1 MHFFLIFF
9 KFLFVLGFFYF
20 LGKTLRSFISLDF
33 KKEMFETFFNVL
45 LGLLFSTI
53 LYSFFKTNL
62 RTSLVVSFPLI
73 IYFCLINKIK
83 FKFFLWKRIYFRK
96 EILPLI
102 VLALIVFI
110 YQAISYFDFTTFQVK
125 YLFVDNYT
133 YANVVSVLHD
143 FGVENVDYALN
154 KYEPAFRHESMPYR
168 YADLWMSSF
177 IMDLVQVSDIE
188 SFYLISLP
196 VLISLSGY
204 FYYSILVERTSNIVK
219 SILISIVLLFV
230 SIAFI
235 PVLNSGEKLPF
246 ISETSIMGTFQQ
258 KLSFSAIFF
267 LLGIYFWK
275 LKRENALLFFMFV
288 PIFYV
293 AYLPAIW
300 GGIFVYLT
308 IQFIKSKWKV
318 SFTFYHIRLLFLLAF
333 VLLFYWLFY
342 KINGNFFL
350 NTTKSNILDI
360 PLVKRL
366 PKEILDPNIP
376 FRTKSF
382 LSNLFYYSIPE
393 IFMYLKGAVGNLII
407 GALFFLPIIL
417 LNYSKFKFYF
427 SEVKFI
433 SIILLVGLVF
443 TILKDGDYNNYQ
455 FFTNNLLLIGLV
467 ISLSFIHYFKENLFN
482 YLFLLML
489 IFVNVLPVFSFKN
502 KISKL
507 PINHGFITDVNRIIS
522 RQHEKAVFCFAN
534 AESFDDSFY
543 SWVGGNVL
551 LPVKQIKN
559 ENVFFV
565 LANPDV
571 FFEKHSNS
579 DLDYSFYWNL
589 IPNWKKNN
597 SSSSVYGF
605 IKNNGIKCFLFY
617 PNTIIPDDIKVRIKN
632 VLVFKGYKFVEI
644 SLLSESFHKKI
655 NYRLFPL

>member
-1 MHFFLIFF
+1 MMHFFLIFF

-33 KKEMFETFFNVL
+33 KEEMFETFFNVL

-73 IYFCLINKIK
+73 IYFSLINKIK

-102 VLALIVFI
+102 IISIIVFV
-110 YQAISYFDFTTFQVK
+110 YQSYSYFDFSNFQIK

-133 YANVVSVLHD
+133 YANVVSILHD

-154 KYEPAFRHESMPYR
+154 KFEPAFRHESMPYR

-204 FYYSILVERTSNIVK
+204 FYYSILVKRSSNVVK

-258 KLSFSAIFF
+258 KLSFSAVFF

-342 KINGNFFL
+342 IINGTFFL
-350 NTTKSNILDI
+350 TTNKMNFLDV
-360 PLVKRL
+360 PLIKRL
-366 PKEILDPNIP
+366 PKELMDDNIP
-376 FRTKSF
+376 FRWKSF
-382 LSNLFYYSIPE
+382 MSNFVYYSVPE
-393 IFMYLKGAVGNLII
+393 IISYLKGAIGNLLI
-407 GALFFLPIIL
+407 GTCFFLPLIIL
-417 LNYSKFKFYF
+417 GF
-427 SEVKFI
+427 SRLKKYI
-433 SIILLVGLVF
+433 SEFRFVFLVLTIGLIF
-443 TILKDGDYNNYQ
+443 TIYKDGDYNNYQ
-455 FFTNNLLLIGLV
+455 FFTNCLLLISIV
-467 ISLSFIHYFKENLFN
+467 ISLSFIQNFENTKRN
-482 YLFLLML
+482 YLFILL
-489 IFVNVLPVFSFKN
+489 IITVNIIPVFSFKSKIGSHKINYEFIKNISTLISHKQEKNVLCFVN
-502 KISKL
+502 K
-507 PINHGFITDVNRIIS
+507 
-522 RQHEKAVFCFAN
+522 
-534 AESFDDSFY
+534 ESFDGSFY
-543 SWVGGNVL
+543 SWVGGNIL
-551 LPVKQIKN
+551 FPIKQISDQRIVFSIAN
-559 ENVFFV
+559 PEVFFM
-565 LANPDV
+565 
-571 FFEKHSNS
+571 ENS
-579 DLDYSFYWNL
+579 KDELDYSYNWN
-589 IPNWKKNN
+589 IVSNWKHKHQTQNITN
-597 SSSSVYGF
+597 F
-605 IKNNGIKCFLFY
+605 IDENKIIFLLFY
-617 PNTIIPDDIKVRIKN
+617 PSVKIPSEINKRVLKTIYSNNYR
-632 VLVFKGYKFVEI
+632 FVEI
-644 SLLSESFHKKI
+644 KM
-655 NYRLFPL
+655 